1 MLKINNLT
9 YRIGDRTLLDQVN
22 AVINPGMKVGLVG
35 RNGTGKTTLFRLI
48 INKLQRNFVKV

>member
-9 YRIGDRTLLDQVN
+9 YRIGDRILLDQVN

-48 INKLQRNFVKV
+48 INKLQ